1 VLAADGSATANLSSL
16 NGGALSG
23 ARNRIING
31 DCRIDQRASIIT
43 TTGSY
48 FTDRWVVYANTTG
61 AYQCAQSGAAPAGF
75 TNSILFDV
83 TTADTSIG
91 ASEFALISQTIEG
104 LNTSDLSWG
113 SASAQAITL
122 SFWVNSTTTGTYYI
136 SIRNSAGNRSYIA
149 EYSVSSA
156 NTWERK
162 TITVPGDTSGTWLTT
177 NGAGIILTFTFA
189 TGSTYQTT
197 AGSWQAGNFLG
208 TSAQINLL
216 ASTANE
222 IRITGVQLEPGSV
235 ATPFERRSYGAELAL
250 CQRYYHRIYPGAG
263 NQRYALGQ
271 ATTTTQAIALIT
283 FPVSMRTAPSALE
296 QSGTAGDYLVAY
308 LTAAQACSAVPTFST
323 ASTHVSTVNF
333 TISSSLTAG
342 NAVQCASNSSNSYLG
357 WSAEL

>member
-1 VLAADGSATANLSSL
+1 MSTIKTTNLQNASAASPAFVLAADGSATANLSSL
-16 NGGALSG
+16 NGGPIAGS
-23 ARNRIING
+23 RNRIING
-31 DCRIDQRASIIT
+31 DCRIDQRASIVT

-61 AYQCAQSGAAPAGF
+61 AYQCTQSGVAPAGF
-75 TNSILFDV
+75 TNSIFFDV

-91 ASEFALISQTIEG
+91 AGEFALISQTIEG

-122 SFWVNSTTTGTYYI
+122 SFWVNSTTTGTYYV

-189 TGSTYQTT
+189 AGSTYQTT

-208 TSAQINLL
+208 TSNQVNLL

-250 CQRYYHRIYPGAG
+250 CQRYYQASGFLVNNAG
-263 NQRYALGQ
+263 SVYTNYFFKQ
-271 ATTTTQAIALIT
+271 T
-283 FPVSMRTAPSALE
+283 MR
-296 QSGTAGDYLVAY
+296 
-308 LTAAQACSAVPTFST
+308 AVPTVT
-323 ASTHVSTVNF
+323 T
-333 TISSSLTAG
+333 SSS
-342 NAVQCASNSSNSYLG
+342 SPSSTTVDGFYLG
-357 WSAEL
+357 PVGSAIGGVAITASAEL